1 MQSLR
6 TKIIPSKKE
15 KNKNNILVILTN
27 QRRLNWTK
35 VKCTSLEKFAACT
48 ILEWE
53 Q

>member
-6 TKIIPSKKE
+6 TKVIPSKKE

-35 VKCTSLEKFAACT
+35 VEGTFLEH
-48 ILEWE
+48 L
-53 Q
+53 